1 MNNKVLAAL
10 NFNWIVE
17 YEGDVGEICFQLRLK
32 KRRHETIKQRCKSTT
47 SVDMQKRAI
56 KS

>member
-1 MNNKVLAAL
+1 MNNKVLATL

-17 YEGDVGEICFQLRLK
+17 YKGDVGEICFQLRLK